1 MPQEEQTQGRNTHY
15 KVDASGKLG
24 EVVGTGPGSVCLR
37 PPGGGREWTV
47 PPDALRDPT
56 PSELERALI
65 LSTPVV
71 TR

>member
-1 MPQEEQTQGRNTHY
+1 MVQDEPAHGTHY
-15 KVDASGKLG
+15 KVDASGRIG
-24 EVVGTGPGSVCLR
+24 EVVGSRPGSVCLR
-37 PPGGGREWTV
+37 PPGGGREWAV
-47 PPDALRDPT
+47 PPDALRDPN

>member
-15 KVDASGKLG
+15 KVDASGRIG
-24 EVVGTGPGSVCLR
+24 EVVGSRPGSVCLR
-37 PPGGGREWTV
+37 PPGGGREWAV
-47 PPDALRDPT
+47 PPDAQRDPN

-71 TR
+71 KR